1 MSYKYLFRFILIG
14 DSGNIIFTLAVGKSC
29 ILLRYEQSTFK
40 LEHQATI
47 GVEYTSKIIEL

>member
-47 GVEYTSKIIEL
+47 GVEYTSKIIKL